1 MYQEQVRLAVSPTP
15 CLSRFAHGPAATV
28 NTIRLLDEDKP
39 PTVLEQVG
47 DGDAAYDLKL
57 LTLEDRPRSEP
68 LLETPS
74 DERNAELSPDGR
86 WLAYESDLS
95 GQMQIYV
102 SSFPNVRDGKV
113 QISNSGG
120 RTPLWA
126 KSGRELF
133 FVNGTSLMA
142 VEGPVDADLRDS
154 EGSDGEG
161 CRSASESG
169 RPADLVVVQEGRGGW
184 SARKRVEVT
193 RRRSVQRCGAA
204 LHNPFGVQVCVTV
217 VAGWDPS

>member
-15 CLSRFAHGPAATV
+15 CLSRLAHGPAATV

-102 SSFPNVRDGKV
+102 SSFPNVRDGKG
-113 QISNSGG
+113 QISSSGG

-142 VEGPVDADLRDS
+142 VEVQLTPTFATRKVLMVKAAG
-154 EGSDGEG
+154 
-161 CRSASESG
+161 SASESG
-169 RPADLVVVQEGRGGW
+169 RPADLVVVQNLVRALELVATYLGLLKKQVEHSGEIDLVARLRAARQRGR
-184 SARKRVEVT
+184 
-193 RRRSVQRCGAA
+193 AA
-204 LHNPFGVQVCVTV
+204 
-217 VAGWDPS
+217 

>member
-113 QISNSGG
+113 QIEQRRPNAVMGKERPGAVLRERYEPHG
-120 RTPLWA
+120 RRGA
-126 KSGRELF
+126 
-133 FVNGTSLMA
+133 
-142 VEGPVDADLRDS
+142 VDADLRL
-154 EGSDGEG
+154 
-161 CRSASESG
+161 G
-169 RPADLVVVQEGRGGW
+169 R
-184 SARKRVEVT
+184 
-193 RRRSVQRCGAA
+193 
-204 LHNPFGVQVCVTV
+204 F
-217 VAGWDPS
+217 